1 MIKKTINRHSAR
13 RFARIASVL
22 LLLPLALPTAH
33 GESLKFSTVVID
45 AGHGGAD
52 GGSVWS
58 GLLEKKLCLDVA
70 LRLERILAS
79 KGLRVVMT
87 RRTDATLELSER
99 AQIANRYRSAIFVS
113 VHFNANWNRG
123 ISGIQTFYRSS
134 RGQIIARTVQRAMD
148 RDLPG
153 INRGIAYANYKVL
166 RETAMPA
173 ILVEAGFI
181 SNRTE
186 AARCGSANHRQ
197 KIAQAIASGILAA
210 RAHP

>member
-1 MIKKTINRHSAR
+1 MPPWSSPKGRRLPIDIGPPSLSA
-13 RFARIASVL
+13 
-22 LLLPLALPTAH
+22 
-33 GESLKFSTVVID
+33 ST
-45 AGHGGAD
+45 
-52 GGSVWS
+52 S
-58 GLLEKKLCLDVA
+58 
-70 LRLERILAS
+70 
-79 KGLRVVMT
+79 
-87 RRTDATLELSER
+87 TLTG
-99 AQIANRYRSAIFVS
+99 
-113 VHFNANWNRG
+113 NRG

-197 KIAQAIASGILAA
+197 KNRPRLLLPAS
-210 RAHP
+210 